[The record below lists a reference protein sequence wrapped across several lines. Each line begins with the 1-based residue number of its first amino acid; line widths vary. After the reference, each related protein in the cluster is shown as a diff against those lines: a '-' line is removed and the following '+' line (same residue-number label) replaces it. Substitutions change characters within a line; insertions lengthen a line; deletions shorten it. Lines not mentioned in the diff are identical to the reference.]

1 MKKKVHL
8 SSGIFLINKKYKKK
22 EFYHYIKDPDNV
34 MTIPKLK
41 NKKFILVCQKREPIN
56 KRNYEFPSGWV
67 NKGEKPVE
75 SASRE
80 LLEETGYKSLIKPKK
95 LLTLYPEPGRL
106 SKYMTCYYSNKLKK
120 ITKPE
125 RGIKII
131 YCDKKKIIQLIKIG
145 KFNSA
150 SHIAAFYY
158 YLSNKN

>member
-67 NKGEKPVE
+67 DKGEKPVE

-80 LLEETGYKSLIKPKK
+80 LLEETGYKSLIKPK
-95 LLTLYPEPGRL
+95 
-106 SKYMTCYYSNKLKK
+106 
-120 ITKPE
+120 
-125 RGIKII
+125 
-131 YCDKKKIIQLIKIG
+131 
-145 KFNSA
+145 
-150 SHIAAFYY
+150 
-158 YLSNKN
+158 